1 MGERVRRVINWHD
14 PAERFALIE
23 RVGVAEYTRQH
34 AEHMAESVA
43 ESVAEHVAESVVET
57 VNGHAIRVVYSERF
71 GKFYM
76 VDDIGSS
83 AATLEGAREIARSH

>member
-1 MGERVRRVINWHD
+1 MGEKERRVTTINWYD

-23 RVGVAEYTRQH
+23 RVGVAEYTRQQ
-34 AEHMAESVA
+34 AEHMA

-57 VNGHAIRVVYSERF
+57 VNGRAIRVVYSERF
-71 GKFYM
+71 GKLYM
-76 VDDIGSS
+76 VDDLGSS

>member
-1 MGERVRRVINWHD
+1 VGKKVGRRVMTINWHD

-23 RVGVAEYTRQH
+23 GVGVAEYTRQH
-34 AEHMAESVA
+34 AEHMAKH
-43 ESVAEHVAESVVET
+43 VAEHVAEHVVET

-71 GKFYM
+71 GKLYYM
-76 VDDIGSS
+76 VGDIGH